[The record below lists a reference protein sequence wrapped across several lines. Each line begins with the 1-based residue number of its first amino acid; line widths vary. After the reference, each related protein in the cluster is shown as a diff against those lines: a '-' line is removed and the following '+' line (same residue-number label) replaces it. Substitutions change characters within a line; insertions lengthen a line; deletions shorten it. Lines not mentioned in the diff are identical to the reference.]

1 MRKLIAN
8 HRLLGRPGS
17 KWSPGWAIGA
27 WFVPPGAIYAVP
39 WLIFKEL
46 WRGSDPANVPN
57 DPNWRQRAVSPIVHV
72 WWVLYGFVPILGA
85 IAGSAGLANFRTLT
99 KSSAKTD
106 TEKWYDLAKST
117 NHWFAVQLAV
127 AVLAVAA
134 TATYGVL
141 VLNLTRRQR
150 ALTGEG

>member
-46 WRGSDPANVPN
+46 WKGSDPANVPN
-57 DPNWRQRAVSPIVHV
+57 DPAWKRRPVSSLIHV
-72 WWVLYGFVPILGA
+72 WWILYGFVPIVSAA
-85 IAGSAGLANFRTLT
+85 INAGGGGLASLRDVT
-99 KSSAKTD
+99 KTD
-106 TEKWYDLAKST
+106 DLDLAKLYT
-117 NHWFAVQLAV
+117 HHYGLQLAV
-127 AVLAVAA
+127 AAIGVVATFVFA
-134 TATYGVL
+134 RL
-141 VLNLTRRQR
+141 IFDLTRRQR
-150 ALTGEG
+150 ALTGED